1 MSSMT
6 KKDMEDLM
14 KVPASDVREDA
25 KKKAVKYRDIWLELG
40 KVLYRVRMAKDYED
54 WGFETFEAYLNQEL
68 ALEYREVMYWI
79 QIIAKLVFKMGVDED
94 RLKKLPWS
102 KVRTVLPVVT
112 TKKNA
117 EEWLDKVEKKDRAEL
132 QHAVRNKIEGRPE
145 DEGPV
150 LDTFSITVT
159 GEQKK
164 TILKAMEM
172 ATKLSQGN
180 GDSPGH
186 LLEMVAFHYI
196 GNQPSNRR
204 EAFAEMVGKLEQVFH
219 VKLLAVDKEN
229 PKWKEMFEQA
239 RDVIR
244 GAQVEA

>member
-1 MSSMT
+1 MSQMT
-6 KKDMEDLM
+6 KKEMEDLM
-14 KVPASDVREDA
+14 KVPPSEVREDA
-25 KKKAVKYRDIWLELG
+25 KKKATKYRDIWLDLG
-40 KVLYRVRMAKDYED
+40 KVLYRIRAAKDYED

-68 ALEYREVMYWI
+68 ALEYREVVYWI
-79 QIIAKLVFKMGVDED
+79 QIIDKLVFKIGVDEE
-94 RLKKLPWS
+94 RLKKLPWT

-132 QHAVRNKIEGRPE
+132 QHAVKNKIEGRPE
-145 DEGPV
+145 EEGPV
-150 LDTFSITVT
+150 METLTFTVT
-159 GEQKK
+159 AEEKK
-164 TILKAMEM
+164 TIQKAMEL
-172 ATKLSQGN
+172 ATKLSQGHS
-180 GDSPGH
+180 DRPGH

-229 PKWKEMFEQA
+229 PKWKDMFEQA
-239 RDVIR
+239 RDLIR